1 MNKIPYIIDP
11 CSVEGCDN
19 DARTRGLC
27 PKHYQRMRQHGTTD
41 RPAETDNCN
50 HCGTEFTKRNTR
62 HVFCSKKCVDAN
74 KINNPKLTC
83 HVCDGPMLKSITS
96 RPQGEARH
104 KRCSPFPHTQVPG
117 HMRGCQCL
125 DCKQVK
131 SEYMVAYREWYTA
144 QHGVNPSTPARRK
157 RRQEGAYQYS
167 EGVPGAVRARV
178 YERDGGTCQIC
189 GYPTEQEGGPNSDTY
204 PSVDHI
210 TPRSQ
215 GGTHTTDNLRTV
227 HRRCNSLRAD
237 NKRTDTEVRAIVLGR
252 TA

>member
-1 MNKIPYIIDP
+1 MNKVPYIIDP
-11 CSVEGCDN
+11 CNVEGCDN
-19 DARTRGLC
+19 DARTRGMC

-41 RPAETDNCN
+41 RPAETDNCK

-62 HVFCSKKCVDAN
+62 HVFCSQRCKDQGKPSAQG
-74 KINNPKLTC
+74 LTC
-83 HVCDGPMLKSITS
+83 CVCGKRMAKGATS

-104 KRCSPFPHTQVPG
+104 NRCTPLPSKATG
-117 HMRGCQCL
+117 HPKT
-125 DCKQVK
+125 CKCEHCK
-131 SEYMVAYREWYTA
+131 TIISAYSIAYREWYSA

-157 RRQEGAYQYS
+157 RRQAGAYQYS
-167 EGVPGAVRARV
+167 DGVPGTVRARV

-189 GYPTEQEGGPNSDTY
+189 GYPTEQEGGSNSDTY

-210 TPRSQ
+210 IPRSQ
-215 GGTHTTDNLRTV
+215 GGTHTIDNLRTV

-237 NKRTDTEVRAIVLGR
+237 NKRTDADVRAIVLGL

>member
-1 MNKIPYIIDP
+1 MHGPFAIHRGNKLNTETPVIN
-11 CSVEGCDN
+11 CAQCGE
-19 DARTRGLC
+19 AT
-27 PKHYQRMRQHGTTD
+27 PKTSPR
-41 RPAETDNCN
+41 
-50 HCGTEFTKRNTR
+50 KK
-62 HVFCSKKCVDAN
+62 FCSQRCKDQGKPSAQG
-74 KINNPKLTC
+74 LTC
-83 HVCDGPMLKSITS
+83 CVCGKRMARGATS

-104 KRCSPFPHTQVPG
+104 NRCTPLPSKATG
-117 HMRGCQCL
+117 HPKT
-125 DCKQVK
+125 CKCEHCK
-131 SEYMVAYREWYTA
+131 TIISAYSIAYREWYSA

-167 EGVPGAVRARV
+167 EGVPGTVRARV

-189 GYPTEQEGGPNSDTY
+189 GYPTEQGGGSNSDTY

-215 GGTHTTDNLRTV
+215 GGTHTIDNLRTV

-237 NKRTDTEVRAIVLGR
+237 NKRTDADVRAIVLGL

>member
-1 MNKIPYIIDP
+1 MHGPFAIHRGNKLNTETPVISCAQCGED
-11 CSVEGCDN
+11 
-19 DARTRGLC
+19 T
-27 PKHYQRMRQHGTTD
+27 PKTSPR
-41 RPAETDNCN
+41 
-50 HCGTEFTKRNTR
+50 KK
-62 HVFCSKKCVDAN
+62 FCSQRCKDQGKPSAQG
-74 KINNPKLTC
+74 LTC
-83 HVCDGPMLKSITS
+83 CVCGKRMAKGATS

-104 KRCSPFPHTQVPG
+104 NRCTPMPSKATG
-117 HMRGCQCL
+117 HPKT
-125 DCKQVK
+125 CKCEHCK
-131 SEYMVAYREWYTA
+131 TIISAYSIAYREWYSA

-167 EGVPGAVRARV
+167 EGVPGTVRARV

-189 GYPTEQEGGPNSDTY
+189 GYPTEQGGGSNSDTY

-215 GGTHTTDNLRTV
+215 GGTHTIDNLRTV

-237 NKRTDTEVRAIVLGR
+237 NKRTDAEVRAIVLGL

>member
-11 CSVEGCDN
+11 CNVEGCDN
-19 DARTRGLC
+19 DARTRGMC
-27 PKHYQRMRQHGTTD
+27 PKHYQRFRKHGTTARVD
-41 RPAETDNCN
+41 EKANCEN
-50 HCGTEFTKRNTR
+50 CGTGFAKLNVGHR
-62 HVFCSKKCVDAN
+62 FCSKECRADYLD
-74 KINNPKLTC
+74 NNPALTC
-83 HVCDGPMLKSITS
+83 CVCGEPMQKSRTS

-104 KRCSPFPHTQVPG
+104 RRCSPLPPTQVPG

-178 YERDGGTCQIC
+178 YERDGGICQIC
-189 GYPTEQEGGPNSDTY
+189 GYPTEQEGGYNSDTY
-204 PSVDHI
+204 PSLDHI

-215 GGTHTTDNLRTV
+215 GGTHTTDNLRTA
-227 HRRCNSLRAD
+227 HRRCNSLRST
-237 NKRTDTEVRAIVLGR
+237 NIRTDAEVRAIVLGL